1 MAMANAVARRFM
13 TKPFSMSR
21 VAITELSLNKV
32 KGLTGAEP
40 VEVVAHSDLFRE
52 GADPLPAL
60 V

>member
-1 MAMANAVARRFM
+1 M

-21 VAITELSLNKV
+21 VAITELSHNKV

-52 GADPLPAL
+52 GADPLSTL